1 MTNANHQPTPFQYEV
16 WQCYMMQH
24 LSRPGADLADP
35 AGLSLVLRSPG
46 RPGPARP
53 IPSLPFRPVHSRY
66 AFFPARN
73 RQDLYQKRFQPSR
86 ETIAETSMFA
96 NGKTKQHMR
105 KVSIG
110 SDFLFECFL
119 HGLFF
124 LAGPRGHVR
133 WFGRGVRPT

>member
-1 MTNANHQPTPFQYEV
+1 
-16 WQCYMMQH
+16 MMQH

-73 RQDLYQKRFQPSR
+73 RQDLYQKKISTIPRNHCRNINVREWENEATHAEGFHRF
-86 ETIAETSMFA
+86 
-96 NGKTKQHMR
+96 G
-105 KVSIG
+105 
-110 SDFLFECFL
+110 FLFECFL
-119 HGLFF
+119 HGLIFWP
-124 LAGPRGHVR
+124 AQ
-133 WFGRGVRPT
+133 GVMSDGLGGV